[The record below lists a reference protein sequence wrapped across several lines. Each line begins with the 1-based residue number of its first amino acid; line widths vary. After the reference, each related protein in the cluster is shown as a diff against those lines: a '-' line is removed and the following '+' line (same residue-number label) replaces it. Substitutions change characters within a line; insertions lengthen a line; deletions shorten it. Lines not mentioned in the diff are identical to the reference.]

1 MVEKL
6 PRSAARSRCAASRSW
21 IEAAVTTT
29 ASSRPFTST
38 ARCRLTPFVFL
49 APSQPRL
56 DRGTVSAAGTVCE
69 SMIAAVGH
77 RSRPARTRSRSRS
90 ASRMRCH
97 APLRAQRAK
106 TAYTV
111 PAGGNSTGSC
121 RHAIPPR
128 TMYRMAS
135 TITRRQC
142 FSGRPPR
149 PAVLPGAGNSG
160 SRIAHSASV
169 TDDEYTAQPCP
180 TAAWGGHDGNGEI
193 GDDGIVGSWSGRGLG
208 NLRPNQEPTSSVLR
222 EAHARPSRVLKHSLK
237 GLFRLL
243 CGSGLGLTGGQ
254 RQDLPHARHRV
265 VPPTA
270 GTGGSV
276 GGGAGR
282 AVGSRGPG
290 GRVG

>member
-1 MVEKL
+1 
-6 PRSAARSRCAASRSW
+6 
-21 IEAAVTTT
+21 
-29 ASSRPFTST
+29 
-38 ARCRLTPFVFL
+38 
-49 APSQPRL
+49 
-56 DRGTVSAAGTVCE
+56 
-69 SMIAAVGH
+69 MIAAVGH

-97 APLRAQRAK
+97 APLRAQRAN

-111 PAGGNSTGSC
+111 PADGNSTGSC

-128 TMYRMAS
+128 TIYRMAS

-180 TAAWGGHDGNGEI
+180 PAAWGGHDGHGEI

-208 NLRPNQEPTSSVLR
+208 NHRPNQEPTSSVLR
-222 EAHARPSRVLKHSLK
+222 EAHARPSRFFKHSL
-237 GLFRLL
+237 R
-243 CGSGLGLTGGQ
+243 TG
-254 RQDLPHARHRV
+254 RKLPIRYVRGIPSSAYMSI
-265 VPPTA
+265 TA
-270 GTGGSV
+270 VSVEVDWMEIRGGV
-276 GGGAGR
+276 A
-282 AVGSRGPG
+282 A
-290 GRVG
+290 

>member
-1 MVEKL
+1 M
-6 PRSAARSRCAASRSW
+6 
-21 IEAAVTTT
+21 
-29 ASSRPFTST
+29 
-38 ARCRLTPFVFL
+38 
-49 APSQPRL
+49 
-56 DRGTVSAAGTVCE
+56 SAAGTVCE

-97 APLRAQRAK
+97 AALRAQRAN

-111 PAGGNSTGSC
+111 AAGGNSTGSC

-128 TMYRMAS
+128 TIYRMAS

-180 TAAWGGHDGNGEI
+180 PAAWGGHDGHGEI

-208 NLRPNQEPTSSVLR
+208 NHRPNQEPTSSVLR
-222 EAHARPSRVLKHSLK
+222 EPHTRPSRVLKHSL
-237 GLFRLL
+237 
-243 CGSGLGLTGGQ
+243 
-254 RQDLPHARHRV
+254 RHRTDYWAV
-265 VPPTA
+265 DVLQA
-270 GTGGSV
+270 C
-276 GGGAGR
+276 GA
-282 AVGSRGPG
+282 
-290 GRVG
+290 RVHLAHPLGVKGFRYRRVKNDVRDAPLSPSGADQRPAPVTKPSGDH